1 MYVIQTRIHLLQFY
15 NVNEKHV
22 NISHGVKILQQL
34 TNEECQ
40 LTIRTTLCPSEEL
53 SLEKLTEISFITV

>member
-22 NISHGVKILQQL
+22 NIYGVKILQQL